1 MKKSKKKTILAVSFI
16 IFITV
21 LLHFSGWLNPIENY
35 LRNILNF
42 GVGSIYE
49 FNLSVGEQQDQ
60 NLVCPDLQTELNK
73 LKIDKAKLTL
83 LEEENKQLREQLY
96 FFEDQ
101 QTKHVGAQVIG
112 RDFEPFSSSIIL
124 NRGLRDGVKVGN
136 PVIASGG
143 VLIGKIIKSE
153 DTTSVVRLINDNQS
167 RIAGTLTNKET
178 SIGLIEG
185 GYGISVH
192 MNLIPQN
199 ETINIGD
206 TVITSGLE
214 AGVPR
219 GLLIGTV
226 EAVEKEPYQPFQKAI
241 LQPLSNLDKLFLV
254 SVITQVEEEQI

>member
-1 MKKSKKKTILAVSFI
+1 
-16 IFITV
+16 
-21 LLHFSGWLNPIENY
+21 
-35 LRNILNF
+35 
-42 GVGSIYE
+42 VGSIYE
-49 FNLSVGEQQDQ
+49 FNLNVGEQQDQ

-83 LEEENKQLREQLY
+83 LEEENKQLREQLN
-96 FFEDQ
+96 FFEDKQ
-101 QTKHVGAQVIG
+101 IRYTGAQVIG

-124 NRGLRDGVKVGN
+124 NKGRRDGIVEGN

-143 VLIGKIIKSE
+143 VLVGKIIKSE
-153 DTTSVVRLINDNQS
+153 DSTSVVRLINDNQS
-167 RIAGTLTNKET
+167 RIAGTLTNKDT

-214 AGVPR
+214 EGVPR

-226 EAVEKEPYQPFQKAI
+226 EAVEKEPYQPFHYIQDQK
-241 LQPLSNLDKLFLV
+241 NLLLLH
-254 SVITQVEEEQI
+254 SIYPYLHTIS